1 MKKIIIILISVIL
14 VCVIAIFCTYN
25 FMIKAPS
32 KKSEEVIF
40 NVAQGSS
47 YSTIASSLKEKGLIK
62 NDIVYK
68 IYLKLN
74 PVSEQLEY
82 GDYKLNKNYDIEELI
97 SVLKKGSITLAN
109 TVKITFKEGKN
120 VRHFIKSLND
130 NLKITEEE
138 VLNKL
143 SDSNYLDSLIEKYW
157 FLTDEI
163 KNKDIYYSLEGYL
176 YPDTYEF
183 YTTASVEDVIAK
195 MLDNYSKK
203 VEPYKSKIEKSKY
216 NVHEITTL
224 ASIIELEAGGADRKK
239 VSGVFYNRIK
249 KGMSLGSDVTGYYG
263 AKMDDWTNGLGS
275 HVNDCNGYNTRGT
288 CVKALPVGPICNPS
302 VKSIEA
308 AIEPDSHKYYYF
320 VADCKGKTY
329 LTKTYNE
336 HLNIINK
343 LKRENSWCDK

>member
-14 VCVIAIFCTYN
+14 VCVIALFCTYN

>member
-329 LTKTYNE
+329 LTKTYSE

-343 LKRENSWCDK
+343 LKRENNWCDK